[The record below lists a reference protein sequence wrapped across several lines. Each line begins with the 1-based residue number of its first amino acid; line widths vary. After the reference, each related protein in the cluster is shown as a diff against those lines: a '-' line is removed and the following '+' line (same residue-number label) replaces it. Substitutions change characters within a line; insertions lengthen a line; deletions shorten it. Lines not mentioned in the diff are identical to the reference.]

1 MDVSSIIFLVV
12 RVVHALAAA
21 IWVGGGLVVLVA
33 IMPVLRNEEEG
44 VAQKLVAVVAGR
56 FGTLAG
62 HAIGV
67 FVLTG
72 GLLTFERLAQ
82 PGVTVAYA
90 CFLSVKILLALFA
103 FGLVWRSGV
112 WLEGWEA
119 RPINSLIRSG
129 RTSKAGLAVLTG
141 VVIYLLS
148 ILLGYLFEESIL
160 DL

>member
-1 MDVSSIIFLVV
+1 MDIPSIIFLVV
-12 RVVHALAAA
+12 RVIHALAAA
-21 IWVGGGLVVLVA
+21 IWVGGGLVVLIA
-33 IMPVLRNEEEG
+33 IMPVLRSEEEG
-44 VAQKLVAVVAGR
+44 VSQKLVSVVAGR
-56 FGTLAG
+56 FGAFVG

-82 PGVTVAYA
+82 PGVTLAYA
-90 CFLSVKILLALFA
+90 SFLSIKIVLALFA

-119 RPINSLIRSG
+119 RPINSLVRSG

-148 ILLGYLFEESIL
+148 ILLGYLFEKSL
-160 DL
+160 PDL